1 MPQQPSPFKDIAL
14 WPLPHIAIVSA
25 MGMIFGFD
33 LGAVFINHNVVSD
46 FYLIADSRSDIV
58 TGTYILGF
66 IFGVFIA
73 GYVTYGS
80 GRKISIISSIT
91 VGSLAIFASLVAPDY
106 SILLCSELVIGFS
119 FGLYLISALLYNCEI
134 MLPNKRGLS
143 LMMIPISILIGTLF
157 SFISDDDLYTNPFM
171 VFIVFFLINVVL
183 VSIATVKLHES
194 PRYLAL
200 IGSSDAALSVLFK
213 LRHDMG
219 MAARELAEINEC
231 CRGESRGFEFFLQ
244 NTIYRRLLAFLCIT
258 TFLFNIGGVTIIP
271 YILMDNI
278 SLKLVC
284 ESAQNC
290 YFTLNNNVVYIT
302 FGVAFIAVLLHA
314 LASEHNKRRL
324 VVLYSYSLGIVF
336 LFIAALVSMFES
348 SAIFQFALLVSL
360 LLFIIFTFGAFVIFI
375 TVISIELMPIRG
387 REFGIAAIFLSHG
400 LGVLVSINFYAP
412 MLHLYGFTGL
422 LTFGA
427 LVSLVVLYF
436 CYLYLPNPG
445 KISLENIES
454 RILSSEAFSK
464 INQTPTTHH

>member
-1 MPQQPSPFKDIAL
+1 MPQQPSPIKDISL

-33 LGAVFINHNVVSD
+33 LGAVFINHNIVSD
-46 FYLIADSRSDIV
+46 FYLIADSRSDII

-91 VGSLAIFASLVAPDY
+91 IGSLAIFASLVAPDF
-106 SILLCSELVIGFS
+106 SILLCAELVIGFS
-119 FGLYLISALLYNCEI
+119 FGLYLISAFLYNCEI

-183 VSIATVKLHES
+183 VSIAIVKLHES

-200 IGSSDAALSVLFK
+200 TGSSDAALSVLFK
-213 LRHDMG
+213 LRQDMG
-219 MAARELAEINEC
+219 TAARELAEINEC
-231 CRGESRGFEFFLQ
+231 CRGESHGFEYFLQ
-244 NTIYRRLLAFLCIT
+244 NTVYRHLLAFLCIV
-258 TFLFNIGGVTIIP
+258 TFLFNLGGVTIIP

-278 SLKLVC
+278 ALRLVC
-284 ESAQNC
+284 ENTETC
-290 YFTLNNNVVYIT
+290 HFTLNNNVVYVT
-302 FGVAFIAVLLHA
+302 FGVAFIAVTLHA
-314 LASEHNKRRL
+314 FASEHNKRRL
-324 VVLYSYSLGIVF
+324 VVLYSYCLGIMF
-336 LFIAALVSMFES
+336 LSIASILSVLNNHPIA
-348 SAIFQFALLVSL
+348 QFALLISL
-360 LLFIIFTFGAFVIFI
+360 LLFIVFAFGAFVVFL

-400 LGVLVSINFYAP
+400 LGVLVSIHFYAP
-412 MLHLYGFTGL
+412 LLHRYGFTGL
-422 LTFGA
+422 LIFGVM
-427 LVSLVVLYF
+427 VSIAVLYLCF
-436 CYLYLPNPG
+436 LYLPNPG
-445 KISLENIES
+445 KISLESIES
-454 RILSSEAFSK
+454 RIIASEAFSK
-464 INQTPTTHH
+464 INQ

>member
-1 MPQQPSPFKDIAL
+1 MPQQSNPLKDISL

-33 LGAVFINHNVVSD
+33 LGAVFINHNIVSD
-46 FYLIADSRSDIV
+46 FYLIADSRSDII

-91 VGSLAIFASLVAPDY
+91 VGSLAIFASLVAPDF

-119 FGLYLISALLYNCEI
+119 FGLYLISAFLYNCEI

-157 SFISDDDLYTNPFM
+157 SFISDDDLYTNPFI
-171 VFIVFFLINVVL
+171 VFIIFFLVNIIL
-183 VSIATVKLHES
+183 VSIAIVKLNES

-244 NTIYRRLLAFLCIT
+244 NTVYRRLLAFLCIT
-258 TFLFNIGGVTIIP
+258 TFLFNLGGITIIP

-278 SLKLVC
+278 SLRLVC
-284 ESAQNC
+284 ESIDNC
-290 YFTLNNNVVYIT
+290 YFTLNNNIVYIT
-302 FGVAFIAVLLHA
+302 FAVAFVAVFLHA

-324 VVLYSYSLGIVF
+324 VVLYSYCLGIVF
-336 LFIAALVSMFES
+336 LCLSAALSLFDHS
-348 SAIFQFALLVSL
+348 PLLQFALLLCL
-360 LLFIIFTFGAFVIFI
+360 LLFIIFAFGAFIIFL

-400 LGVLVSINFYAP
+400 LGVLVSIHFYAP
-412 MLHLYGFTGL
+412 FLHRYGFTGL
-422 LTFGA
+422 LIFGA
-427 LVSLVVLYF
+427 MISLLVLYL

-454 RILSSEAFSK
+454 RIISSETFST
-464 INQTPTTHH
+464 INKTANTSN